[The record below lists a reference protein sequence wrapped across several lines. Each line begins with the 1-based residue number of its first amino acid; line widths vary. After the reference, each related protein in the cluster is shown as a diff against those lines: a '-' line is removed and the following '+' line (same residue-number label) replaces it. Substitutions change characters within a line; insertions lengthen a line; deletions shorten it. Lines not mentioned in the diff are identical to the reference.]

1 MPVQCWLQDSHARVF
16 PAGNRVGPSVAHI
29 EAARGERVS
38 LQLCACNGSGE
49 GVVGVR
55 AAIEPVAGLSTRLRR
70 VGFIPLL
77 HSTTETESRE
87 LDCRGKIPG
96 FVPDPLFDEEE
107 AEIARGQTAAFWITI
122 TVGPRCSAGRKI
134 VPFTVESRGSPV
146 GRLHAVLFVREL
158 AVAPRRG
165 FPVLQVLRSDALLD
179 RYGLAGFDK
188 GYWDL
193 AGAYMED
200 LSAHGHDAV
209 NVPVFGGPQL
219 LRVTRRGGTY
229 GLDWTDVKRYVS
241 LARSRGIRWFQW
253 PPLSGPGDRGLA
265 PALLEGQAGK
275 PLWGPRTP
283 AFSPAHRAFLSQ
295 YLPRL
300 SRFLHVESLAD
311 CSLFR
316 LSDSPCNAEALP
328 SFRRARE
335 ALRRLA
341 PWVKTTDLVSDVE
354 AARSGLVDM
363 PAVDMGAA
371 RQLIHEGIP
380 CFAALG
386 SRPRG
391 SYPSRFLDT
400 PLAKV
405 RIIGWLLYRFRLRGF
420 LGAGYNDWYT
430 SGTRALVDPFT
441 ESSGRAWP
449 SVPAGELFLV
459 YPGPRGPIDSIR
471 WEIFGEGLSD
481 YALLASAGMPA
492 SARTLSAIRNF
503 HRFPRD
509 PAWVRKAR
517 HEAFSLATTRSR
529 R

>member
-16 PAGNRVGPSVAHI
+16 PTGNRVGPSVLHI

-49 GVVGVR
+49 EVVGVR
-55 AAIEPVAGLSTRLRR
+55 AAVEPVAGLSTRLRR

-77 HSTTETESRE
+77 HQTTETESRE
-87 LDCRGKIPG
+87 LDCRGRIPG
-96 FVPDPLFDEEE
+96 FVPDPLFDEVE
-107 AEIARGQTAAFWITI
+107 AEIARGRTAAFWITI
-122 TVGPRCSAGRKI
+122 KVGSRCPEGRKI

-146 GRLHAVLFVREL
+146 GRLHIVLFVRGL
-158 AVAPRRG
+158 TVAPRRG
-165 FPVLQVLRSDALLD
+165 FPVLHVLRSDSLLD
-179 RYGLAGFDK
+179 WYGLAGFEK

-200 LSAHGHDAV
+200 LAAHGQDAV

-219 LRVTRRGGTY
+219 LRVTRRSAAY

-241 LARSRGIRWFQW
+241 LARSCGIRWFQW
-253 PPLSGPGDRGLA
+253 PPLVGQGAHPLA
-265 PALLEGQAGK
+265 PALFEGQAGR

-283 AFSPAHRAFLSQ
+283 AFSPVHRAFLSQ

-300 SRFLHVESLAD
+300 SRFLHAESLAD

-316 LSDSPCNAEALP
+316 LSDGPCDAEALP
-328 SFRRARE
+328 GRRRVRE
-335 ALRRLA
+335 TLRTLA
-341 PWVKTTDLVSDVE
+341 PWLKTMDLVSDLE
-354 AARSGLVDM
+354 AVRSGIVDM
-363 PAVDMGAA
+363 PAADMGTAH
-371 RQLIHEGIP
+371 QLIHEGIP

-400 PLAKV
+400 PLAKI
-405 RIIGWLLYRFRLRGF
+405 RMIGWLLYRFRLQGF
-420 LGAGYNDWYT
+420 LGGGCNDWYA
-430 SGTRALVDPFT
+430 SGTRTLVDPFT
-441 ESSGRAWP
+441 EASGRAWP
-449 SVPAGELFLV
+449 SVPSGAPFLV

-481 YALLASAGMPA
+481 YALLASAGVPA
-492 SARTLSAIRNF
+492 SARLLSAIRNF
-503 HRFPRD
+503 HKFPKD
-509 PAWVRKAR
+509 PAWMRKAR
-517 HEAFSLATTRSR
+517 HDALSLATTGSHR
-529 R
+529 

>member
-16 PAGNRVGPSVAHI
+16 PTGNRVGPSVLHI

-38 LQLCACNGSGE
+38 LQLCARNGSGE
-49 GVVGVR
+49 EVVSARVAVG
-55 AAIEPVAGLSTRLRR
+55 PVAGLSTRLRR

-77 HSTTETESRE
+77 HQTTETEPRD
-87 LDCRGKIPG
+87 LDCRGKVPG

-122 TVGPRCSAGRKI
+122 AVGPRCPAGRKI
-134 VPFTVESRGSPV
+134 VPLTVESRGSVV
-146 GRLHAVLFVREL
+146 GRLHAVLFVREV

-165 FPVLQVLRSDALLD
+165 FPVVQMLRSDALMD

-193 AGAYMED
+193 ADAYMED
-200 LSAHGHDAV
+200 LAAHGQDAV
-209 NVPVFGGPQL
+209 NIPVFRGPQL
-219 LRVTRRGGTY
+219 LRVSRRGGSY

-241 LARSRGIRWFQW
+241 LSRSRGIRWFEW
-253 PPLSGPGDRGLA
+253 PSLLGQGVHTHA
-265 PALLEGQAGK
+265 PAIFEGQAGR
-275 PLWGPRTP
+275 PLWGPRTS
-283 AFSPAHRAFLSQ
+283 ALSAVYRTFLSQ

-300 SRFLHVESLAD
+300 SRFLHAERLAD

-316 LSDSPCNAEALP
+316 LSDSPCGAEALP

-335 ALRRLA
+335 VLRTLA
-341 PWVKTTDLVSDVE
+341 PWLKTTDLVSDIE
-354 AARSGLVDM
+354 AARTGLVDM
-363 PAVDMGAA
+363 PAADMGAA

-386 SRPRG
+386 SHPRG
-391 SYPSRFLDT
+391 PYLSRFIDT

-405 RIIGWLLYRFRLRGF
+405 RMGGWLFYKFRMRGL
-420 LGAGYNDWYT
+420 LGGGYNDWYA
-430 SGTRALVDPFT
+430 SGTRTLIDPFT

-449 SVPAGELFLV
+449 SVAAGEPFLV

-481 YALLASAGMPA
+481 YALLASAGVQA
-492 SARTLSAIRNF
+492 SHRLLSAIRNF
-503 HRFPRD
+503 HRFPKD
-509 PAWVRKAR
+509 PAWIRKAR
-517 HEAFSLATTRSR
+517 HEIFSLATRGSR